1 MPFDLGPCQVLF
13 GDSGNEQDLGVTHGG
28 VRFVDEVK
36 TQQIVSDQYGDS
48 PIDQVVTGREVRVE
62 CKFADIRQNL
72 ELWAKVLPGAQLTGT
87 PPNQKLTV
95 KRNVGELDRSVAKR
109 LILKRIV
116 GDQPSTDKRDW
127 IICPI
132 ATPRAS
138 PNLEFDATT
147 QRALDVT
154 FRVYPDLTTGVYYI
168 MGDETL

>member
-1 MPFDLGPCQVLF
+1 MLDLGPCQVLF
-13 GDSGNEQDLGVTHGG
+13 GDPGNEVDLGVTSGG
-28 VRFVDEVK
+28 VRFIDEISTQDLTTDQFGESPVD
-36 TQQIVSDQYGDS
+36 S
-48 PIDQVVTGREVRVE
+48 VVTGRNVRVE

-95 KRNVGELDRSVAKR
+95 KRNVGENDRSVAKR

-116 GDQPSTDKRDW
+116 GDVPSTDKRDW

-138 PNLEFDATT
+138 PSLDFDATT

-154 FRVYPDLTTGVYYI
+154 FKIYPDLTTGVYYI
-168 MGDETL
+168 MGDESL

>member
-1 MPFDLGPCQVLF
+1 MPLDLGPCQVLF
-13 GDSGNEQDLGVTHGG
+13 GDPGNEADLGVTFGG
-28 VRFVDEVK
+28 VRFVDEVR
-36 TQQIVSDQYGDS
+36 TTNLQTDQYGES
-48 PIDQVVTGREVRVE
+48 PVDAVVTGREVRVE
-62 CKFADIRQNL
+62 CRFADIRGNL
-72 ELWAKVLPGAQLTGT
+72 ELWAKVLPGAQLVGT

-109 LILKRIV
+109 LVLKRIV
-116 GDQPSTDKRDW
+116 GDAPSTDKRDW

-154 FRVYPDLTTGVYYI
+154 FRIYPDLTTNVYYI
-168 MGDETL
+168 MGDESL